1 MDLKQFSNSKF
12 LAKSDVPTPRVLT
25 IASFGIEKMQDNSNK
40 PWVAWLESGVKPM
53 LLNKVNRNRL
63 EVICG
68 SSQTEAMI
76 GKRVEVFND
85 PMIEMQGQI
94 VGGLRIRPVSV
105 STLSPDV
112 EQALALAKARADA
125 VTKAVSGEPNDDIPF

>member
-112 EQALALAKARADA
+112 EAALALAKARADA